1 MQSMLLDGCRLL
13 YRNCIWEST
22 SRIVQYTSKTV
33 LNINSILLS
42 LIKYTHFKNITLFGM
57 PKLGTNW

>member
-22 SRIVQYTSKTV
+22 SRIVQYTYIIV
-33 LNINSILLS
+33 YYYLLS
-42 LIKYTHFKNITLFGM
+42 SIHILKKITLFGM